1 MAAVRF
7 HRRFGTTRALHAD
20 DIGTDTRDVVL
31 WGWSPLPPHFT
42 QERIMTSMK
51 EAPRKPVLFRA
62 ADHSKVQEASQSH
75 PLNPSSL
82 VRGISL
88 SEQVGLKR
96 LGIHLLR
103 IAPGKESFIFHTHH
117 AEEEFLYILSGR
129 GIAEIEDESFEV
141 GPGDFLGFPT
151 PSVGHHLRNPFQEEL
166 VYISGGERR
175 EVEVADFPRIGK
187 RLVRFGL
194 QAAIYDLAAGQNLSF
209 GEE

>member
-1 MAAVRF
+1 
-7 HRRFGTTRALHAD
+7 
-20 DIGTDTRDVVL
+20 
-31 WGWSPLPPHFT
+31 
-42 QERIMTSMK
+42 MTSK
-51 EAPRKPVLFRA
+51 QEPSRKPSLFRT
-62 ADHSKVQEASQSH
+62 ADHARVKEESQSH

-129 GIAEIEDESFEV
+129 GIAEVGDESYEV
-141 GPGDFLGFPT
+141 GPGDFMGFPT

-175 EVEVADFPRIGK
+175 EVEVADFPRVGK
-187 RLVRFGL
+187 RLVRFGM
-194 QAAIYDLAAGQNLSF
+194 QAAIYDLDAGLKLPV